1 MARTIAIVNQKGGV
15 GKTTSA
21 INLSAALAQK
31 DRRVLLVDLD
41 SQSNATTG
49 VGINRGFLEFNVFD
63 CLIENAPVVDAIVRT
78 DVIGLDVLPS
88 TIELAGLDLAL
99 SQKPDREFVL
109 YQALQSVKERYDYVI
124 IDCPPSLGLVTINAL
139 SASQSVLIP
148 VQCEFY
154 ALDGLTQLLNTV
166 RIVQNRLR
174 PKARDLKIEGVL
186 LTMLDNR
193 NNFGYEIV
201 SEVKKYFKEKVFKT
215 IIPRNVQLQ
224 IAPSHGKSILQF
236 SPNSRGAM
244 MYRELAEEVLR
255 NEKSTR

>member
-1 MARTIAIVNQKGGV
+1 MAKTISIVNQKGGV
-15 GKTTSA
+15 GKTTTA

-31 DRRVLLVDLD
+31 DRKVLLIDLD
-41 SQSNATTG
+41 PQANATVG
-49 VGINRGFLEFNVFD
+49 IGINRGFLEHNAYD
-63 CLIENAPVVDAIVRT
+63 CLIGEVPVKDAIVT
-78 DVIGLDVLPS
+78 TGLEGLDILPS
-88 TIELAGLDLAL
+88 TIDLAGLELAL
-99 SQKPDREFVL
+99 AQLDERDFILHQRLNLQREM
-109 YQALQSVKERYDYVI
+109 YDYII

-139 SASQSVLIP
+139 SASDSVMIP

-166 RIVQNRLR
+166 RIVQTRLR

-193 NNFGYEIV
+193 NNFGFEIV
-201 SEVKKYFKEKVFKT
+201 NEVKKYFKEKVFKT

-255 NEKSTR
+255 NEK

>member
-1 MARTIAIVNQKGGV
+1 MAKTISIVNQKGGV
-15 GKTTSA
+15 GKTTTA

-31 DRRVLLVDLD
+31 GKKILLIDLD
-41 SQSNATTG
+41 PQSNATVG
-49 VGINRGFLEFNVFD
+49 IGINRGFLEYNAYD
-63 CLIENAPVVDAIVRT
+63 CLIGDTPVKEAIVST
-78 DVIGLDVLPS
+78 GLTGLDILPS
-88 TIELAGLDLAL
+88 TIDLAGLELAL
-99 SQKPDREFVL
+99 AQLKDRDFIL
-109 YQALQSVKERYDYVI
+109 FNALSLQREMYDYII
-124 IDCPPSLGLVTINAL
+124 IDCPPSLGLVTINSL
-139 SASQSVLIP
+139 SASDSVLIP

-166 RIVQNRLR
+166 RIVQTRLR

-193 NNFGYEIV
+193 NNFGFEIV
-201 SEVKKYFKEKVFKT
+201 NEVKKYFKEKVFKT

-255 NEKSTR
+255 NEK

>member
-1 MARTIAIVNQKGGV
+1 MAKTISIVNQKGGV
-15 GKTTSA
+15 GKTTTA

-31 DRRVLLVDLD
+31 DRKVLLIDLD
-41 SQSNATTG
+41 PQANATVG
-49 VGINRGFLEFNVFD
+49 IGINRGFLEHNAYD
-63 CLIENAPVVDAIVRT
+63 CLIGEVPVKDAIVT
-78 DVIGLDVLPS
+78 TGLEGLDILPS
-88 TIELAGLDLAL
+88 TIDLAGLELAL
-99 SQKPDREFVL
+99 AQLDERDFILHQRLSLQREM
-109 YQALQSVKERYDYVI
+109 YDYII

-139 SASQSVLIP
+139 SASDSVMIP

-166 RIVQNRLR
+166 RIVQTRLR

-193 NNFGYEIV
+193 NNFGFEIV
-201 SEVKKYFKEKVFKT
+201 NEVKKYFKEKVFKT

-255 NEKSTR
+255 NEK

>member
-1 MARTIAIVNQKGGV
+1 MAKTISIVNQKGGV
-15 GKTTSA
+15 GKTTTA

-31 DRRVLLVDLD
+31 DRKVLLIDLD
-41 SQSNATTG
+41 PQANATVG
-49 VGINRGFLEFNVFD
+49 IGINRGFLEHNAYD
-63 CLIENAPVVDAIVRT
+63 CLIGEVPVKDAIVT
-78 DVIGLDVLPS
+78 TGLAGLDILPS
-88 TIELAGLDLAL
+88 TIDLAGLELAL
-99 SQKPDREFVL
+99 AQLNERDFILHQRLNLQREM
-109 YQALQSVKERYDYVI
+109 YDYII

-139 SASQSVLIP
+139 SASDSVMIP

-166 RIVQNRLR
+166 RIVQTRLR

-193 NNFGYEIV
+193 NNFGFEIV
-201 SEVKKYFKEKVFKT
+201 NEVKKYFKEKVFKT

-255 NEKSTR
+255 NEK

>member
-1 MARTIAIVNQKGGV
+1 MAKTISIVNQKGGV
-15 GKTTSA
+15 GKTTTA

-31 DRRVLLVDLD
+31 DRKVLLIDLD
-41 SQSNATTG
+41 PQANATVG
-49 VGINRGFLEFNVFD
+49 IGINRGFLEHNAYD
-63 CLIENAPVVDAIVRT
+63 CLIGEIPVKDAIVT
-78 DVIGLDVLPS
+78 TGLAGLDILPS
-88 TIELAGLDLAL
+88 TIDLAGLELAL
-99 SQKPDREFVL
+99 AQLNERDFILHQRLSLQREV
-109 YQALQSVKERYDYVI
+109 YDYII

-139 SASQSVLIP
+139 SASDSVMIP

-166 RIVQNRLR
+166 RIVQTRLR

-193 NNFGYEIV
+193 NNFGFEIV
-201 SEVKKYFKEKVFKT
+201 NEVKKYFKEKVFKT

-255 NEKSTR
+255 NEK

>member
-1 MARTIAIVNQKGGV
+1 MAKTISIVNQKGGV
-15 GKTTSA
+15 GKTTTA

-31 DRRVLLVDLD
+31 DRKVLLIDLD
-41 SQSNATTG
+41 PQANATVG
-49 VGINRGFLEFNVFD
+49 IGINRGFLEHNAYD
-63 CLIENAPVVDAIVRT
+63 CLIGEVPIKDAIVT
-78 DVIGLDVLPS
+78 TGLAGLDILPS
-88 TIELAGLDLAL
+88 TIDLAGLELAL
-99 SQKPDREFVL
+99 AQQKDRDFIL
-109 YQALQSVKERYDYVI
+109 HQRLNLQREMYDYII

-139 SASQSVLIP
+139 SASDSVMIP

-166 RIVQNRLR
+166 RIVQTRLR

-193 NNFGYEIV
+193 NNFGFEIV
-201 SEVKKYFKEKVFKT
+201 NEVKKYFKEKVFKT

-255 NEKSTR
+255 NEK

>member
-1 MARTIAIVNQKGGV
+1 MAKTISIVNQKGGV
-15 GKTTSA
+15 GKTTTA

-31 DRRVLLVDLD
+31 GKKILLIDLD
-41 SQSNATTG
+41 PQSNATVG
-49 VGINRGFLEFNVFD
+49 IGINRGFLEFNAYD
-63 CLIENAPVVDAIVRT
+63 CLIGDTPVKDATVST
-78 DVIGLDVLPS
+78 GLTGLDILPS
-88 TIELAGLDLAL
+88 TIDLAGLELAL
-99 SQKPDREFVL
+99 AQLKDRDFIL
-109 YQALQSVKERYDYVI
+109 YNALSLQREMYDYII
-124 IDCPPSLGLVTINAL
+124 IDCPPSLGLVTINSL
-139 SASQSVLIP
+139 SASDSVLIP

-166 RIVQNRLR
+166 RIVQTRLR

-193 NNFGYEIV
+193 NNFGFEIV
-201 SEVKKYFKEKVFKT
+201 NEVKKYFKEKVFKT

-255 NEKSTR
+255 NEK

>member
-1 MARTIAIVNQKGGV
+1 
-15 GKTTSA
+15 
-21 INLSAALAQK
+21 
-31 DRRVLLVDLD
+31 
-41 SQSNATTG
+41 
-49 VGINRGFLEFNVFD
+49 
-63 CLIENAPVVDAIVRT
+63 
-78 DVIGLDVLPS
+78 
-88 TIELAGLDLAL
+88 
-99 SQKPDREFVL
+99 
-109 YQALQSVKERYDYVI
+109 
-124 IDCPPSLGLVTINAL
+124 LGLVTINAL
-139 SASQSVLIP
+139 SASDSVMIP

-166 RIVQNRLR
+166 RIVQTRLR

-193 NNFGYEIV
+193 NNFGFEIV
-201 SEVKKYFKEKVFKT
+201 NEVKKYFKEKVFKT

-255 NEKSTR
+255 NEK

>member
-1 MARTIAIVNQKGGV
+1 MAKTISIVNQKGGV
-15 GKTTSA
+15 GKTTTA

-31 DRRVLLVDLD
+31 GKKILLIDLD
-41 SQSNATTG
+41 PQSNATVG
-49 VGINRGFLEFNVFD
+49 IGINRGFLEFNAYD
-63 CLIENAPVVDAIVRT
+63 CLIGETPVKDAIVST
-78 DVIGLDVLPS
+78 GLNGLDILPS
-88 TIELAGLDLAL
+88 TIDLAGLELAL
-99 SQKPDREFVL
+99 AQL
-109 YQALQSVKERYDYVI
+109 KERDFILYKALSLQREIYDYI
-124 IDCPPSLGLVTINAL
+124 IMDCPPSLGLVTINAL
-139 SASQSVLIP
+139 SASDSVLIP

-166 RIVQNRLR
+166 RIVQTRLR

-193 NNFGYEIV
+193 NNFGFEIV
-201 SEVKKYFKEKVFKT
+201 NEVKKYFKEKVFKT

-255 NEKSTR
+255 NEK

>member
-1 MARTIAIVNQKGGV
+1 MAKTISIVNQKGGV
-15 GKTTSA
+15 GKTTTA

-31 DRRVLLVDLD
+31 GKKILLIDLD
-41 SQSNATTG
+41 PQSNATVG
-49 VGINRGFLEFNVFD
+49 IGINRGFLEFNAYD
-63 CLIENAPVVDAIVRT
+63 CLIGDTPVKEATVST
-78 DVIGLDVLPS
+78 GLTGLDILPS
-88 TIELAGLDLAL
+88 TIDLAGLELAL
-99 SQKPDREFVL
+99 AQLKDRDFIL
-109 YQALQSVKERYDYVI
+109 YNALSLQREMYDYII
-124 IDCPPSLGLVTINAL
+124 IDCPPSLGLVTINSL
-139 SASQSVLIP
+139 SASDSVLIP

-166 RIVQNRLR
+166 RIVQTRLR

-193 NNFGYEIV
+193 NNFGFEIV
-201 SEVKKYFKEKVFKT
+201 NEVKKYFKEKVFKT

-255 NEKSTR
+255 NEK

>member
-1 MARTIAIVNQKGGV
+1 MAKTISIVNQKGGV
-15 GKTTSA
+15 GKTTTA

-31 DRRVLLVDLD
+31 DRKVLLIDLD
-41 SQSNATTG
+41 PQANATVG
-49 VGINRGFLEFNVFD
+49 IGINRGFLEHNAYD
-63 CLIENAPVVDAIVRT
+63 CLIGEVPIKEAIVT
-78 DVIGLDVLPS
+78 TGLAGLDILPS
-88 TIELAGLDLAL
+88 TIDLAGLELAL
-99 SQKPDREFVL
+99 AQQKDRDFIL
-109 YQALQSVKERYDYVI
+109 HQRLQLQREMYDYII

-139 SASQSVLIP
+139 SASDSVMIP

-166 RIVQNRLR
+166 RIVQTRLR

-193 NNFGYEIV
+193 NNFGFEIV
-201 SEVKKYFKEKVFKT
+201 NEVKKYFKEKVFKT

-255 NEKSTR
+255 NEK

>member
-1 MARTIAIVNQKGGV
+1 MAKTIAIVNQKGGV
-15 GKTTSA
+15 GKTTTA

-31 DRRVLLVDLD
+31 DRNVLLIDLD
-41 SQSNATTG
+41 PQANATVG
-49 VGINRGFLEFNVFD
+49 IGINRGFLEHNAYD
-63 CLIENAPVVDAIVRT
+63 CLIGDVQIKDAIVT
-78 DVIGLDVLPS
+78 TGLKGLDILPS
-88 TIELAGLDLAL
+88 TIDLAGLELAL
-99 SQKPDREFVL
+99 AQLNERDFILHQRLSLQREI
-109 YQALQSVKERYDYVI
+109 YDYII

-139 SASQSVLIP
+139 SASDSVMIP

-166 RIVQNRLR
+166 RIVQTRLR

-193 NNFGYEIV
+193 NNFGFEIV
-201 SEVKKYFKEKVFKT
+201 NEVKKYFKEKVFKT

-255 NEKSTR
+255 NEK

>member
-1 MARTIAIVNQKGGV
+1 MAKTISVVNQKGGV
-15 GKTTSA
+15 GKTTTA
-21 INLSAALAQK
+21 INFSAALAQK
-31 DRRVLLVDLD
+31 NKRVLLIDLD
-41 SQSNATTG
+41 PQANATVG
-49 VGINRGFLEFNVFD
+49 IGINRGFLEYNAYD
-63 CLIENAPVVDAIVRT
+63 CLIGEVPIQEAIVT
-78 DVIGLDVLPS
+78 TGLSGLDILPS
-88 TIELAGLDLAL
+88 TIDLAGLELAL
-99 SQKPDREFVL
+99 AQLKERDFVL
-109 YQALQSVKERYDYVI
+109 HQKLSLQREVYDYIV
-124 IDCPPSLGLVTINAL
+124 IDCPPSLGLVTLNAL
-139 SASQSVLIP
+139 SASDSLIIP

-166 RIVQNRLR
+166 RIVQTRLR

-193 NNFGYEIV
+193 NNFGFEIV
-201 SEVKKYFKEKVFKT
+201 NEVKKYFKEKVFKT

-255 NEKSTR
+255 NEK

>member
-1 MARTIAIVNQKGGV
+1 MAKTISIVNQKGGV
-15 GKTTSA
+15 GKTTTA

-31 DRRVLLVDLD
+31 DRKVLLIDLD
-41 SQSNATTG
+41 PQANATVG
-49 VGINRGFLEFNVFD
+49 IGINRGFLEHNAYD
-63 CLIENAPVVDAIVRT
+63 CLIGEVPVKDAIVT
-78 DVIGLDVLPS
+78 TGLAGLDILPS
-88 TIELAGLDLAL
+88 TIDLAGLELAL
-99 SQKPDREFVL
+99 AQLDERDFILHQRLNLQREM
-109 YQALQSVKERYDYVI
+109 YDYII

-139 SASQSVLIP
+139 SASDSVMIP

-166 RIVQNRLR
+166 RIVQTRLR

-193 NNFGYEIV
+193 NNFGFEIV
-201 SEVKKYFKEKVFKT
+201 NEVKKYFKEKVFKT

-255 NEKSTR
+255 NEK

>member
-1 MARTIAIVNQKGGV
+1 MAKTISIVNQKGGV
-15 GKTTSA
+15 GKTTTA
-21 INLSAALAQK
+21 INLSAALALK
-31 DRRVLLVDLD
+31 GKKILLIDLD
-41 SQSNATTG
+41 PQSNATVG
-49 VGINRGFLEFNVFD
+49 IGINRGFLEFNAYD
-63 CLIENAPVVDAIVRT
+63 CLIGKTPVKEAIVST
-78 DVIGLDVLPS
+78 GLNGLDILPS
-88 TIELAGLDLAL
+88 TIDLAGLELAL
-99 SQKPDREFVL
+99 AQL
-109 YQALQSVKERYDYVI
+109 KERDFILFNALNLQREIYDYII
-124 IDCPPSLGLVTINAL
+124 IDCPPSLGLVTVNSL
-139 SASQSVLIP
+139 SASDSILIP

-166 RIVQNRLR
+166 RIVQTRLR

-193 NNFGYEIV
+193 NNFGFEIV
-201 SEVKKYFKEKVFKT
+201 NEVKKYFKEKVFKT

-255 NEKSTR
+255 NEK

>member
-1 MARTIAIVNQKGGV
+1 MAKTVSIVNQKGGV
-15 GKTTSA
+15 GKTTTA

-31 DRRVLLVDLD
+31 GKKILLIDLD
-41 SQSNATTG
+41 PQSNATVG
-49 VGINRGFLEFNVFD
+49 IGINRGFLEYNAYD
-63 CLIENAPVVDAIVRT
+63 CLIGDTPVKDAVVST
-78 DVIGLDVLPS
+78 GLAGLDILPS
-88 TIELAGLDLAL
+88 TIDLAGLELAL
-99 SQKPDREFVL
+99 AQLKERDFVL
-109 YQALQSVKERYDYVI
+109 YQALALQREIYDYI
-124 IDCPPSLGLVTINAL
+124 IMDCPPSLGLVTINAL
-139 SASQSVLIP
+139 SASDSVLIP

-166 RIVQNRLR
+166 RIVQTRLR

-193 NNFGYEIV
+193 NNFGFEIV

-255 NEKSTR
+255 NEK

>member
-1 MARTIAIVNQKGGV
+1 MAKTISIVNQKGGV
-15 GKTTSA
+15 GKTTTA

-31 DRRVLLVDLD
+31 DRKVLLIDLD
-41 SQSNATTG
+41 PQANATVG
-49 VGINRGFLEFNVFD
+49 IGINRGFLEHNAYD
-63 CLIENAPVVDAIVRT
+63 CLIGEVPIKDAIVT
-78 DVIGLDVLPS
+78 TGLAGLDILPS
-88 TIELAGLDLAL
+88 TIDLAGLELAL
-99 SQKPDREFVL
+99 AQQKDRDFIL
-109 YQALQSVKERYDYVI
+109 HQRLNLQREIYDYII

-139 SASQSVLIP
+139 SASDSVMIP

-166 RIVQNRLR
+166 RIVQTRLR

-193 NNFGYEIV
+193 NNFGFEIV
-201 SEVKKYFKEKVFKT
+201 NEVKKYFKEKVFKT

-255 NEKSTR
+255 NEK

>member
-1 MARTIAIVNQKGGV
+1 MAKTISIVNQKGGV
-15 GKTTSA
+15 GKTTTA
-21 INLSAALAQK
+21 INLSAAMAQK
-31 DRRVLLVDLD
+31 GKKILLIDLD
-41 SQSNATTG
+41 PQSNATVG
-49 VGINRGFLEFNVFD
+49 IGINRGFLEYNAYD
-63 CLIENAPVVDAIVRT
+63 CLIGETPVKEAIVT
-78 DVIGLDVLPS
+78 TGLTGLDILPS
-88 TIELAGLDLAL
+88 TIDLAGLELAL
-99 SQKPDREFVL
+99 AQLKDRDFVL
-109 YQALQSVKERYDYVI
+109 YQALALQRETYDYI
-124 IDCPPSLGLVTINAL
+124 IMDCPPSLGLVTINAL
-139 SASQSVLIP
+139 SASDSVLIP

-166 RIVQNRLR
+166 RIVQTRLR

-193 NNFGYEIV
+193 NNFGFEIV

-255 NEKSTR
+255 NEK

>member
-1 MARTIAIVNQKGGV
+1 MAKTISIVNQKGGV
-15 GKTTSA
+15 GKTTTA
-21 INLSAALAQK
+21 INLSAALALK
-31 DRRVLLVDLD
+31 GKKILLIDLD
-41 SQSNATTG
+41 PQSNATVG
-49 VGINRGFLEFNVFD
+49 IGINRGFLEFNAYD
-63 CLIENAPVVDAIVRT
+63 CLIGKTPVKEAIVST
-78 DVIGLDVLPS
+78 GLNGLDILPS
-88 TIELAGLDLAL
+88 TIDLAGLELAL
-99 SQKPDREFVL
+99 AQL
-109 YQALQSVKERYDYVI
+109 KERDFILFNALNLQREIYDYII
-124 IDCPPSLGLVTINAL
+124 IDCPPSLGLVTINSL
-139 SASQSVLIP
+139 SASDSILIP

-166 RIVQNRLR
+166 RIVQTRLR

-193 NNFGYEIV
+193 NNFGFEIV
-201 SEVKKYFKEKVFKT
+201 NEVKKYFKEKVFKT

-255 NEKSTR
+255 NEK

>member
-1 MARTIAIVNQKGGV
+1 MAKTISIVNQKGGV
-15 GKTTSA
+15 GKTTTA

-31 DRRVLLVDLD
+31 GKKILLIDLD
-41 SQSNATTG
+41 PQSNATVG
-49 VGINRGFLEFNVFD
+49 IGINRGFLEYNAYD
-63 CLIENAPVVDAIVRT
+63 CLIGDTPVKDAVVT
-78 DVIGLDVLPS
+78 TGLEGLDILPS
-88 TIELAGLDLAL
+88 TIDLAGLELAL
-99 SQKPDREFVL
+99 AQQKERDFVL
-109 YQALQSVKERYDYVI
+109 YQALTLQREVYDYI
-124 IDCPPSLGLVTINAL
+124 IMDCPPSLGLVTINAL
-139 SASQSVLIP
+139 SASDSVLIP

-166 RIVQNRLR
+166 RIVQTRLR

-193 NNFGYEIV
+193 NNFGFEIV
-201 SEVKKYFKEKVFKT
+201 NEVKKYFKEKVFKT

-255 NEKSTR
+255 NEK

>member
-1 MARTIAIVNQKGGV
+1 MGKTISIVNQKGGV
-15 GKTTSA
+15 GKTTTA
-21 INLSAALAQK
+21 INLSAAMAQK
-31 DRRVLLVDLD
+31 GKKILLVDLD
-41 SQSNATTG
+41 PQSNATVG
-49 VGINRGFLEFNVFD
+49 IGINRGFLEYNAYD
-63 CLIENAPVVDAIVRT
+63 CLIGETPVKEAIVT
-78 DVIGLDVLPS
+78 TGLTGLDILPS
-88 TIELAGLDLAL
+88 TIDLAGLELAL
-99 SQKPDREFVL
+99 AQLKDRDFVL
-109 YQALQSVKERYDYVI
+109 YQALALQRETYDYI
-124 IDCPPSLGLVTINAL
+124 IMDCPPSLGLVTINAL
-139 SASQSVLIP
+139 SASDSVLIP

-166 RIVQNRLR
+166 RIVQTRLR

-193 NNFGYEIV
+193 NNFGFEIV

-255 NEKSTR
+255 NEK

>member
-1 MARTIAIVNQKGGV
+1 MAKTISIVNQKGGV
-15 GKTTSA
+15 GKTTTA

-31 DRRVLLVDLD
+31 DRKVLLIDLD
-41 SQSNATTG
+41 PQANATVG
-49 VGINRGFLEFNVFD
+49 IGINRGFLEHNAYD
-63 CLIENAPVVDAIVRT
+63 CLIGEVPVKDAIVT
-78 DVIGLDVLPS
+78 TGLAGLDILPS
-88 TIELAGLDLAL
+88 TIDLAGLELAL
-99 SQKPDREFVL
+99 AQLDERDFILHQRLSLQREM
-109 YQALQSVKERYDYVI
+109 YDYII

-139 SASQSVLIP
+139 SASDSVMIP

-166 RIVQNRLR
+166 RIVQTRLR

-193 NNFGYEIV
+193 NNFGFEIV
-201 SEVKKYFKEKVFKT
+201 NEVKKYFKEKVFKT

-255 NEKSTR
+255 NEK

>member
-1 MARTIAIVNQKGGV
+1 MAKTISIVNQKGGV
-15 GKTTSA
+15 GKTTTA

-31 DRRVLLVDLD
+31 GKKILLIDLD
-41 SQSNATTG
+41 PQSNATVG
-49 VGINRGFLEFNVFD
+49 IGINRGFLEFNAYD
-63 CLIENAPVVDAIVRT
+63 CLIGDTPVKDATVST
-78 DVIGLDVLPS
+78 GLTGLDILPS
-88 TIELAGLDLAL
+88 TIDLAGLELAL
-99 SQKPDREFVL
+99 AQLKDRDFIL
-109 YQALQSVKERYDYVI
+109 YNALSLQREMYDYI
-124 IDCPPSLGLVTINAL
+124 IMDCPPSLGLVTINAL
-139 SASQSVLIP
+139 SASDSVLIP

-166 RIVQNRLR
+166 RIVQTRLR

-193 NNFGYEIV
+193 NNFGFEIV
-201 SEVKKYFKEKVFKT
+201 NEVKKYFKEKVFKT

-255 NEKSTR
+255 NEK

>member
-1 MARTIAIVNQKGGV
+1 MAKTISIVNQKGGV
-15 GKTTSA
+15 GKTTTA

-31 DRRVLLVDLD
+31 GKNILLIDLD
-41 SQSNATTG
+41 PQSNATVG
-49 VGINRGFLEFNVFD
+49 IGINRGFLEYNAYD
-63 CLIENAPVVDAIVRT
+63 CLIGDTAVKEAIVST
-78 DVIGLDVLPS
+78 GLNGLDILPS
-88 TIELAGLDLAL
+88 TIDLAGLELAL
-99 SQKPDREFVL
+99 AQLKDRDFIL
-109 YQALQSVKERYDYVI
+109 YNALSLQREMYDYII
-124 IDCPPSLGLVTINAL
+124 IDCPPSLGLVTINSL
-139 SASQSVLIP
+139 SASDSVLIP

-166 RIVQNRLR
+166 RIVQTRLR

-193 NNFGYEIV
+193 NNFGFEIV
-201 SEVKKYFKEKVFKT
+201 NEVKKYFKEKVFKT

-255 NEKSTR
+255 NEK

>member
-1 MARTIAIVNQKGGV
+1 MAKTISIVNQKGGV
-15 GKTTSA
+15 GKTTTA

-31 DRRVLLVDLD
+31 DRKVLLIDLD
-41 SQSNATTG
+41 PQANATVG
-49 VGINRGFLEFNVFD
+49 IGINRGFLEHNAYD
-63 CLIENAPVVDAIVRT
+63 CLIGEIPIKDAIVT
-78 DVIGLDVLPS
+78 TGLAGLDILPS
-88 TIELAGLDLAL
+88 TIDLAGLELAL
-99 SQKPDREFVL
+99 AQQKDRDFIL
-109 YQALQSVKERYDYVI
+109 HQRLNLQREMYDYII

-139 SASQSVLIP
+139 SASDSVMIP

-166 RIVQNRLR
+166 RIVQTRLR

-193 NNFGYEIV
+193 NNFGFEIV
-201 SEVKKYFKEKVFKT
+201 NEVKKYFKEKVFKT

-255 NEKSTR
+255 NEK